1 MRLLLR
7 HIISIT
13 ISISLFSCS
22 TNVKL
27 IEKSRT
33 KYGDI
38 KFYSEKSSKNNS
50 SVKRIYASVKTG
62 NNKSYYSFYPGKIVK
77 TTDTAKTLIY
87 TVFYGQLQTNY
98 DRHIYQRF
106 SFLDSIVLNKGDK
119 LLDSLG
125 LHNFKTSDGT
135 EGFQI
140 EVNYYHGFPKNK
152 KFRP

>member
-7 HIISIT
+7 HIILIT
-13 ISISLFSCS
+13 ISISLFACS

-27 IEKSRT
+27 IDKRWT

-38 KFYSEKSSKNNS
+38 KFYSEKISKNNS

-62 NNKSYYSFYPGKIVK
+62 DNQSYYSFYPVKIVK
-77 TTDTAKTLIY
+77 TSDSAKTLIY
-87 TVFYGQLQTNY
+87 TVFYGQLQTTY
-98 DRHIYQRF
+98 DRNIYQRF
-106 SFLDSIVLNKGDK
+106 SFLDSIVLTKGDD

-125 LHNFKTSDGT
+125 LHNFKTSEGA

-140 EVNYYHGFPKNK
+140 EVNYYHGWPKHK

>member
-1 MRLLLR
+1 MRLQLR
-7 HIISIT
+7 HIYLILIPV
-13 ISISLFSCS
+13 SLFACS

-27 IEKSRT
+27 IDKSRT
-33 KYGDI
+33 KHGDI
-38 KFYSEKSSKNNS
+38 KFFSEKISKNNPS
-50 SVKRIYASVKTG
+50 IKRIYASVKTAA
-62 NNKSYYSFYPGKIVK
+62 NYSYYSFYPDKIVK

-87 TVFYGQLQTNY
+87 TVFYRQLPKNY
-98 DRHIYQRF
+98 DSNIYQRF
-106 SFLDSIVLNKGDK
+106 SHLDSFVLTKGDK

-125 LHNFKTSDGT
+125 LDNFKTSKGA